1 MISLWLVAIAFCMLA
16 SAFFSGIETGVI
28 SIHRMRLRH
37 FVRKGSLNARILE
50 GFVEDFDRLL
60 GTTLVGNN
68 ICVVIISIGSAS
80 LATQL
85 MGNAGSAVSSV
96 VTGVL
101 ALIFCEYIPKAWFH
115 ARPLERSQ
123 RFAGLLRVA
132 EIIFTPISF
141 ATIRLAR
148 LLAGG
153 GKQTFEKAD
162 AFVTREDLKVLA
174 REGEKDGVLSTL
186 ERDMIQRV
194 IELERK
200 SAAQIMVP
208 RDKMVTVTDAA
219 TIEDV
224 YATAREKGFTRM
236 PVIAA
241 ADASFV
247 GIVNVFYLLSTNGR
261 GKSVTAKRFMRPP
274 LFINVSMPVDDIL
287 PRLRAAR
294 QPMSL
299 VVDDEHHVVGMITTE
314 DVLSAIV
321 GQLHH

>member
-1 MISLWLVAIAFCMLA
+1 MTSLWILTIIVCMLA
-16 SAFFSGIETGVI
+16 TAFFSGIETGVI

-60 GTTLVGNN
+60 GTTLVGTN
-68 ICVVIISIGSAS
+68 IGMVVISVGAAS
-80 LATQL
+80 LATDL
-85 MGNAGSAVSSV
+85 MGEGGGLISSV
-96 VTGVL
+96 VGGVL
-101 ALIFCEYIPKAWFH
+101 VLVFCEYIPKSWFH
-115 ARPLERSQ
+115 ARPLERCE

-141 ATIRLAR
+141 GIIGLAR
-148 LLAGG
+148 LLSGG
-153 GKQTFEKAD
+153 GSQTFEKAD

-174 REGEKDGVLSTL
+174 REGEKDGVLSPL

-219 TIEDV
+219 SIEDV
-224 YATAREKGFTRM
+224 YTTAREKGFTRM
-236 PVIAA
+236 PVVS
-241 ADASFV
+241 ADGARFV
-247 GIVNVFYLLSTNGR
+247 GVINVFYLLSTNGR
-261 GKSVTAKRFMRPP
+261 GKETTAKRFMRPP
-274 LFINVSMPVDDIL
+274 LFIQADMPVDDIL

-299 VVDDEHHVVGMITTE
+299 VVDAQREVIGMVTTE

-321 GQLHH
+321 GKLHH